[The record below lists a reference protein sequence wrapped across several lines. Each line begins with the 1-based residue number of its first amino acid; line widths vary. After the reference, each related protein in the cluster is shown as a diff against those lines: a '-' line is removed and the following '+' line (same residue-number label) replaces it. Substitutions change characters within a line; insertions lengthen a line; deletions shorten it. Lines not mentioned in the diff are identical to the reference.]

1 MQLRHLLVAGLALI
15 TATAGEE
22 EHEQRECSADPES
35 CLGEAA
41 RPAPGIPALDEL
53 TEAQRAEL
61 ARVWVDNGLAEHASV
76 ASFSRFSVRC
86 PLPPAAPV
94 LRSGAPTDQLSY
106 WRAAAAHV
114 GGGAG
119 GAGGGGAQGGDR

>member
-1 MQLRHLLVAGLALI
+1 MFFQFISLKLSLMERKNQPRPILPLLITVALLVAGLALV

-61 ARVWVDNGLAEHASV
+61 ARVWVDNGLAEHASG
-76 ASFSRFSVRC
+76 SRGLN
-86 PLPPAAPV
+86 LPCCTDLAALHRPPGPV
-94 LRSGAPTDQLSY
+94 NQ
-106 WRAAAAHV
+106 
-114 GGGAG
+114 
-119 GAGGGGAQGGDR
+119 